1 MCRRCVPLD
10 LLCVLQVMATVLRK
24 GTLELLNKN
33 PRLVAFPRVRLANG
47 AMRVRFTPDPLV

>member
-1 MCRRCVPLD
+1 M
-10 LLCVLQVMATVLRK
+10 LQVMATVLRK

-33 PRLVAFPRVRLANG
+33 PRLVAFPRVCLANG